1 MSLVEIEKL
10 SQDSRE
16 LIQDQFLQGWV
27 ERAPNPYVAL
37 KGLQSG
43 KTGSPSVD
51 GVLAVSPPHIVDKFA
66 GQLKGEIKSREVE
79 ARQAQAQADAEA
91 RARAAEAREQQ
102 RARLSD
108 LKENVRDVSQ
118 ALVAGV
124 PVQGLGDLAKR
135 ISAEGEAGAQLNEA
149 LTQAVAAHEYSRS
162 FATMP
167 MQDKIAELNALT
179 TTEHPVGDLPLAS
192 AKVQIASRVLQADQ
206 EALAKGEGLDRA
218 GQLGIVNLAPIDP
231 GDPDSIRKR
240 IVDVRVAGEAM
251 GVGEGG
257 LQYLRPQEATA
268 LVSGFKHAATVDE
281 RLAMLAPLTVG
292 PKDDEIGRKV
302 LSQLE
307 AKGLPADARFALERL
322 KEGDEDGARQL
333 LAGLGT
339 DPKDLPKLGETTATK
354 IADAVDAAMADPS
367 NAAGMTTHLAN
378 TSQQPAMF
386 ARAAAERETITRLAT
401 QYASAGASPEEAVAR
416 ASRFVV
422 GDKVTAGSDDLG
434 MVTVPNGADVDAV
447 TAGMAA
453 VRSQVDLS
461 HLAPR
466 YAPTRPGQAT
476 TGATEG
482 ARAAAARDY
491 QAKVEAV
498 RRGGMWTPVDGGY
511 ALMGP
516 TGWFVPDPADPGKP
530 RVWTLGD
537 LTAAGQRGPIEASPP
552 SLGPLDTIH
561 GDAGVDRLT
570 VDYQGATPLQTA
582 LEMARRA
589 LRNTTAAASADIPVT
604 AEQAAALGIPV
615 KGEQPTKRAEAE

>member
-1 MSLVEIEKL
+1 
-10 SQDSRE
+10 E

-51 GVLAVSPPHIVDKFA
+51 GVLAASPPKVTDRLAKE
-66 GQLKGEIKSREVE
+66 LEGEIRTREAE
-79 ARQAQAQADAEA
+79 ARQAAREAKAEA
-91 RARAAEAREQQ
+91 RAQAAEALQQ
-102 RARLSD
+102 QQWRVQQLGDEVSGVVEASQQGVPLAGVEDLVKRINAEAARAPNPDVMRSVQVLNQKLD
-108 LKENVRDVSQ
+108 LAMDTADYARQVALTPTDH
-118 ALVAGV
+118 LVAEV
-124 PVQGLGDLAKR
+124 ERLRTTPSAPDDALGNAAKLQVVSKVLA
-135 ISAEGEAGAQLNEA
+135 AN
-149 LTQAVAAHEYSRS
+149 
-162 FATMP
+162 
-167 MQDKIAELNALT
+167 
-179 TTEHPVGDLPLAS
+179 
-192 AKVQIASRVLQADQ
+192 Q
-206 EALAKGEGLDRA
+206 EAAAKGEVLDRA
-218 GQLGIVNLAPIDP
+218 GQLGIVKLAPIDP
-231 GDPDSIRKR
+231 GDPASIGKR
-240 IVDVRVAGEAM
+240 VTDAHTAAQALGT
-251 GVGEGG
+251 GPNG

-268 LVSGFKHAATVDE
+268 LVSGFKNAGTVDE

-307 AKGLPADARFALERL
+307 GKGLPADARFALERL

-453 VRSQVDLS
+453 VRAGLDLS

-482 ARAAAARDY
+482 ARAAAQRDY

-516 TGWFVPDPADPGKP
+516 TGWFVPDPADPSKP

-537 LTAAGQRGPIEASPP
+537 LTAAGQRGSLEASPP

-561 GDAGVDRLT
+561 GDAGLDRLT